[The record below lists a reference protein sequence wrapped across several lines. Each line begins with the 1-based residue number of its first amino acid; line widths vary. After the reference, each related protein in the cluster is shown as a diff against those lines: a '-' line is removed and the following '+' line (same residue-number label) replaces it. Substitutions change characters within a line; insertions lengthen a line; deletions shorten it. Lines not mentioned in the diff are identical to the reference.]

1 MKAFAQ
7 HINQTWFRL
16 SFYGALVVFALG
28 LGLYAAFYFV
38 YDAQKLGEMA
48 NQALTGTQRQITFN
62 GDVRRRLTPRPT
74 LILRDVILTEP
85 DGKTPAAKVGE
96 MRIGVAWNSL
106 LGKAEI
112 EKLVLNDV
120 AAVLSRNE
128 QGAWNFADLLNQSAG
143 NLPINRA
150 LIHNG
155 NLLLQIHNQQIQ
167 IQQINYQHEHE
178 GKDVRYH
185 FQAQAK
191 HDAWQKLNL
200 QAQGI
205 AKNENGNLLLPN
217 VLMRFN
223 GQENNQDFSG
233 SLTTRITANPTQ
245 IVADN
250 SQLIVRSNRFTSHSD
265 MTVKK
270 ITQTGNDWRVQD
282 VNSVFTGNQA
292 NQQYSGTMTIGEAN
306 WRNQQWHSQ
315 EMTLDLDIRDP
326 DVGTS
331 RLALNGSATWQ
342 PNQSFTMPDVKIST
356 RQEPTGKVPRLI
368 SEFSGSLNVQ
378 NTQNWQAQAQGML
391 DRQPASFS
399 FMRQGDDVS
408 GTVQLAKL
416 NLDNYM
422 TAIQQSAASAYP
434 QWLREG
440 GRARIDVAINTLN
453 LPTLE
458 VNNIKTTLWADK
470 QNMIFEPL
478 HADLYSGHTSGNL
491 VILNQQP
498 VAYTLQQKAENV
510 QILPLM
516 QDLFRSSALSGR
528 GNAELAFST
537 TGSTRQQL
545 TENLSGSLKLNVA
558 DGNWHGLNI
567 AELINNANN
576 GAAKLQSELG
586 VATPF
591 SSFIL
596 DSTISKGVSG
606 HSVVAQFTQPNVE
619 MKSDGQ
625 TNLFNGQI
633 NDNITLIS
641 NNGKDKLPIKL
652 SGTIDNPSI
661 SLNYGK
667 LTSGLK
673 TAEQKK
679 DAVENALKKQWDW
692 IKESSEKAQIASAP
706 SAPVGNLAP
715 AMQPEK
721 TVAQPVETPVPQ
733 KASAEVHQL
742 APTPKPDLKPEPKQP
757 IKPILQPSANA
768 RAEKSDKKQAND
780 KKAATDKKPTVS
792 DKDKKSATPSKPQ
805 TAAKEREKP
814 KVAAKPS
821 DDKAKPKPAA
831 KPTPPKP
838 KEKPSAEKP
847 KAANKPVAKPKEKP
861 PAKPAKKDEPK
872 KANR

>member
-1 MKAFAQ
+1 MKAFAR

-28 LGLYAAFYFV
+28 LGLYAAFYFI

-48 NQALTGTQRQITFN
+48 NQALMGTQRQITFN
-62 GDVRRRLTPRPT
+62 GDVGRRLTPRPT

-96 MRIGVAWNSL
+96 MRIGVAWRSL

-155 NLLLQIHNQQIQ
+155 NLLLQIHNQQVQ

-217 VLMRFN
+217 MLVKFN

-233 SLTTRITANPTQ
+233 SLTTHITANPTQ

-250 SQLIVRSNRFTSHSD
+250 SQLIARSNRFASHSD

-270 ITQTGNDWRVQD
+270 ITQMGNDFRVQD
-282 VNSVFTGNQA
+282 VNSVFTGSQV
-292 NQQYSGTMTIGEAN
+292 NQQYSGTMTIAEAN

-326 DVGTS
+326 EVGNS
-331 RLALNGSATWQ
+331 RFALNGSATWQ
-342 PNQSFTMPDVKIST
+342 PNHNFAMPNVKITT
-356 RQEPTGKVPRLI
+356 RQEPTGKVPRWV

-378 NTQNWQAQAQGML
+378 NAQSWQSQAQGTL
-391 DRQPASFS
+391 DRQPASFAL
-399 FMRQGDDVS
+399 MRQGNVVS

-416 NLDNYM
+416 NLENDM
-422 TAIQQSAASAYP
+422 AAIGNGGELTYP
-434 QWLREG
+434 KWLRDEI
-440 GRARIDVAINTLN
+440 RARIDVLISTLN

-458 VNNIKTTLWADK
+458 VNNIKTTMWADS
-470 QNMIFEPL
+470 QNMIFQPL
-478 HADLYSGHTSGNL
+478 SADLYSGHTSGSL
-491 VILNQQP
+491 AIANQQP
-498 VAYTLQQKAENV
+498 LSYMLTQQAEGV

-516 QDLFRSSALSGR
+516 QDLFRNGAVSGK
-528 GNAELAFST
+528 GNAELAFKT
-537 TGSTRQQL
+537 TGNSRQQL

-567 AELINNANN
+567 AELMNSANN
-576 GAAKLQSELG
+576 GAVKLQNELG
-586 VATPF
+586 AATPF
-591 SSFIL
+591 SSFVL
-596 DSTISKGVSG
+596 DSTITKGVSE
-606 HSVVAQFTQPNVE
+606 HNVIAQFTQPDVKME
-619 MKSDGQ
+619 STGR

-633 NDNITLIS
+633 NDTITLSS
-641 NNGKDKLPIKL
+641 NNGKDELPIKL
-652 SGTIDNPSI
+652 SGTIDNPAI

-667 LTSGLK
+667 LTAGLK
-673 TAEQKK
+673 TTQQKR
-679 DAVENALKKQWDW
+679 DAVENAIKKQWDLLR
-692 IKESSEKAQIASAP
+692 ESSEKALIASAP
-706 SAPVGNLAP
+706 TAPFGNFAP
-715 AMQPEK
+715 ATQPEK
-721 TVAQPVETPVPQ
+721 TVEKPAETPAPQ

-768 RAEKSDKKQAND
+768 RADKSDKKQAND
-780 KKAATDKKPTVS
+780 KKTTADKKPSVS
-792 DKDKKSATPSKPQ
+792 DKDKKSTTPSKPQ

-814 KVAAKPS
+814 KVATKPS